1 MWGMVGGTP
10 TGAGV
15 AEGAGGGVSAV
26 ATWVSLSS
34 EQALGSMSA
43 VGVATLGEIVSDA
56 PHATSSRALAPITAG
71 ASPRCLR
78 RRTTIKATPPGGLHV
93 EKPHGMLAGRAD
105 RPAGATG
112 SVRPV
117 SLRRGT
123 AAAASH

>member
-1 MWGMVGGTP
+1 MWVMVGGAP

-15 AEGAGGGVSAV
+15 ADGTGGGVSAV

-71 ASPRCLR
+71 AGPRRPR
-78 RRTTIKATPPGGLHV
+78 RRTPIKATPPRGLHF
-93 EKPHGMLAGRAD
+93 ED
-105 RPAGATG
+105 RPG
-112 SVRPV
+112 SQRVRRAP
-117 SLRRGT
+117 
-123 AAAASH
+123 